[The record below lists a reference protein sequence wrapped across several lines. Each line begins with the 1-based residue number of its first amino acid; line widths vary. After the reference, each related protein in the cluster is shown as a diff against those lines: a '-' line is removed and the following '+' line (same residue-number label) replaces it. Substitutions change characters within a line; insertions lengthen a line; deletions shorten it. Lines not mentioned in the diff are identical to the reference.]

1 MKSFINL
8 LEIKYLMK
16 KISILISTF
25 NGKKYIKEQLDSI
38 FNQTYKNIEI
48 IVRDDGSSDNTIEIL
63 KSYNIKTIDTKINL
77 GAMGSFEELLK
88 YALQNSNSD
97 YFMFCDQDDVW
108 DTKKVEKTL
117 AKMEEMEKEFGNI
130 PLLVHTDLEV
140 VDEKLN
146 TINSSFMN
154 FQKINPRISKFHN
167 LLIQNTITGCTVMI
181 NRKLA
186 QMCLPIPDGA
196 IMHDWW
202 IGLIATQFGKI
213 GYLNE
218 STIKYRQHTS
228 NTIGAKGFDTTFVLK
243 SISKKVSLCGNIS
256 QAKAFLK
263 KFRNEL
269 DYKTIK
275 MLEYFTAL
283 EQKSWLKKRT
293 ILLKYKLLKQ
303 GFIRNIGLFL
313 KI

>member
-1 MKSFINL
+1 
-8 LEIKYLMK
+8 MK

-63 KSYNIKTIDTKINL
+63 KSYNIKPIDTKINL
-77 GAMGSFEELLK
+77 GAMVSFEELLK

-186 QMCLPIPDGA
+186 QMCLPIPDKA

-202 IGLIATQFGKI
+202 IGLVATQFGKI

-228 NTIGAKGFDTTFVLK
+228 NTIGAKGFDIGFVLK
-243 SISKKVSLCGNIS
+243 SISKKVSLGRNIS
-256 QAKAFLK
+256 QSKGFFQQFK
-263 KFRNEL
+263 NEL
-269 DYKTIK
+269 DEDTIE
-275 MLEYFTAL
+275 MLQEFISL
-283 EQKSWLKKRT
+283 EQKTWSQKRT

-303 GFIRNIGLFL
+303 GFIRNAGLFL

>member
-1 MKSFINL
+1 
-8 LEIKYLMK
+8 MK
-16 KISILISTF
+16 KINILLSTY
-25 NGKKYIKEQLDSI
+25 NGSKYLKEQLDSLLS
-38 FNQTYKNIEI
+38 QTYKDIEI

-63 KSYNIKTIDTKINL
+63 KSYNIKPIDTKINL

-167 LLIQNTITGCTVMI
+167 LLIQNAITGCTVMI

-186 QMCLPIPDGA
+186 QMCLPIPDKA

-202 IGLIATQFGKI
+202 IGLVATQFGKI

-228 NTIGAKGFDTTFVLK
+228 NTIGAKGFSYWGIIKKGFDISYKIKIDT
-243 SISKKVSLCGNIS
+243 NIT
-256 QAKAFLK
+256 QAKAFLEQ
-263 KFRNEL
+263 FRDEL
-269 DYKTIK
+269 DDETIK
-275 MLEYFTAL
+275 MLEDFTAL
-283 EQKSWLKKRT
+283 EQKSWSQKRT

-303 GFIRNIGLFL
+303 GFIRNAGLFL

>member
-1 MKSFINL
+1 MIR
-8 LEIKYLMK
+8 
-16 KISILISTF
+16 ISILLSTY
-25 NGKKYIKEQLDSI
+25 NGSKYIKEQLDSLL
-38 FNQTYKNIEI
+38 NQSYKNIEI

-63 KSYNIKTIDTKINL
+63 KSYNIKPIDTKINL

-117 AKMEEMEKEFGNI
+117 VKMEEMEKEFGNI

-140 VDEKLN
+140 VDAKLN
-146 TINSSFMN
+146 TINNSFMN
-154 FQKINPRISKFHN
+154 FQKINPGINKFHN
-167 LLIQNTITGCTVMI
+167 LLMQNTITGCTVMI
-181 NRKLA
+181 NRQLA
-186 QMCLPIPDGA
+186 QKCLFVPDDA

-202 IGLIATQFGKI
+202 IGLVASQFGKI
-213 GYLNE
+213 GYIDE
-218 STIKYRQHTS
+218 ATIKYRQHTS

-243 SISKKVSLCGNIS
+243 SISKKVSLGGNIF
-256 QAKAFLK
+256 QAKVFLEQ
-263 KFRNEL
+263 FIDEL
-269 DYKTIK
+269 DDETIK
-275 MLEYFTAL
+275 MLQEFSTL
-283 EQKSWLKKRT
+283 EQKSWWQKRK

-303 GFIRNIGLFL
+303 GFIRNAGLFL